1 MKPLA
6 SKSLITSFLVLALL
20 IPVSMVSSL
29 VEERKLRQSEVYTE
43 MSNSWGSENTVL
55 GGLFLSFANETAM
68 PDKTEIDGSVTAE
81 IRQKGIFKI
90 PFYTAN
96 LVIKGSFNN
105 TLNREGKKTLNLS
118 MFNNHSVEVKY
129 VRINGTEV
137 PFSLRSNNSI
147 PNAMIIGNYSDLANP
162 KDPSKTDITVSVSIK
177 GIDRLMFQQI
187 SKKTDITLKSNWTD
201 PSFTG
206 SVLPSKRVIDHSG
219 FQAKWELSTLLNA
232 SGKSPQILSEDDSFG
247 VSLFMPVNVYSLTD
261 RSIKYAI
268 LFIGFTFLAFFL
280 FEIFGQLRIHPFQ
293 YILVGFALTIFYL
306 LLLSLSEFMN
316 FALSYFIAS
325 ASTIWPITMYS
336 IKILMAKRRTFIMG
350 GMLTL
355 LYSFLYILLQL
366 DQYSLI
372 LGSVALFIV
381 LASVM
386 FLTRDVNWYEL
397 QEK

>member
-20 IPVSMVSSL
+20 IPISMVSSL
-29 VEERKLRQSEVYTE
+29 VDERKQRQNEVYTE
-43 MSNSWGSENTVL
+43 MSSSWGGENTTL
-55 GGLFLSFANETAM
+55 GGIFLSFANETVM
-68 PDKTEIDGSVTAE
+68 PDKSEIDGNITAE
-81 IRQKGIFKI
+81 VRQKGIFKI

-96 LVIKGSFNN
+96 LIIKGSFNN
-105 TLNREGKKTLNLS
+105 SPRREGKQTLNLS
-118 MFNNHSVEVKY
+118 IFNNQSVEIKY

-137 PFSLRSNNSI
+137 PFSLRTNSSI
-147 PNAMIIGNYSDLANP
+147 PNSLIIGSYSSDTIMAN
-162 KDPSKTDITVSVSIK
+162 SRTEITLSVSIK
-177 GIDRLMFQQI
+177 GIDKLMFQQL

-201 PSFTG
+201 PAFTG
-206 SVLPSKRVIDHSG
+206 SILPSSRKVDHNG
-219 FQAKWELSTLLNA
+219 FNAKWELSSLLNS
-232 SGKSPQILSEDDSFG
+232 SGKAPQILGEEDSFG

-293 YILVGFALTIFYL
+293 YLLVGFALTIFYL
-306 LLLSLSEFMN
+306 LLLSFSEFMS

-325 ASTIWPITMYS
+325 FATIGLITMYS
-336 IKILMAKRRTFIMG
+336 AKILKAKKRTFTMA
-350 GMLTL
+350 GMLVI

-386 FLTRDVNWYEL
+386 YLTRDINWYEL